1 MEQSDSLG
9 GGYLEWQ
16 CVGSYLRCC
25 EVTFTT
31 E

>member
-16 CVGSYLRCC
+16 YTGRYLRCC